1 MEWTRRTWMTAI
13 PGVLAS
19 VGVASAGSAALL
31 CPRRASAAFGV
42 RGTFAYSGGRA
53 QEQRRAAAVEDVV
66 QEVNVI
72 IRRMARERILK
83 GTAPKSP
90 LEIELDPSARVASL
104 RAPTMPLLRGS
115 TDGRPVAW
123 KTADGDRNTV
133 NITQRGEVLS
143 LRFRGNG
150 GDSRYVYRFAP
161 DGQSLLLQASVT
173 HRLMPKSLRFRL
185 SYRKVA

>member
-1 MEWTRRTWMTAI
+1 MAAI
-13 PGVLAS
+13 PGAIAWA
-19 VGVASAGSAALL
+19 GVAGAGAGVVL
-31 CPRRASAAFGV
+31 CPRRALASFGV
-42 RGTFAYSGGRA
+42 KGTFVYSGGRG
-53 QEQRRAAAVEDVV
+53 QEQLREAAVEEVV
-66 QEVNVI
+66 QEVNVL
-72 IRRMARERILK
+72 IRSMARHRILQ

-90 LEIELDPSARVASL
+90 LEVVLDPSARVASL
-104 RAPTMPLLRGS
+104 QAPTMPLLRGF

-133 NITQRGEVLS
+133 TINQRQEVLS

-161 DGQSLLLQASVT
+161 DGRSFVLTASVA

-185 SYRKVA
+185 SYRKTA